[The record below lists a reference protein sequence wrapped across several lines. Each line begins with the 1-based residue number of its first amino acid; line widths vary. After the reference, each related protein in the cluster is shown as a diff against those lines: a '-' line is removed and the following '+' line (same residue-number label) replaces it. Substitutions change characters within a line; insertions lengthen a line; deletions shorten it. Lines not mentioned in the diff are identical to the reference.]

1 MGCHC
6 LLRLQSWP
14 PTSLLTLKALA
25 TASIKRQSLFLLP
38 MNLCCRHDSCE
49 PTECNTSDPLP
60 VQDAAL
66 KKSGSFY
73 FCFFGEASCQ
83 VKKLGLDQVTVKSH
97 PLSVFINKA
106 LLEHSHAY

>member
-1 MGCHC
+1 MDYMQFS
-6 LLRLQSWP
+6 LQSWP
-14 PTSLLTLKALA
+14 PTILTLKALA

-38 MNLCCRHDSCE
+38 MTSSVAMTHVKQH
-49 PTECNTSDPLP
+49 NTSDPVP

-83 VKKLGLDQVTVKSH
+83 VKKLGLDHVTVKSH